1 MTVEAAADGMAGVGA
16 GSRCPAY
23 DDAVCEFLDF
33 LLRFRGCSEL
43 TIRTYKPVM
52 RRLRA
57 FLKGQLGRVPSPQ
70 EITRE
75 MLIRYGVSRHG
86 IRPRTLHGEY
96 GCLSSFFSFLR
107 DMGHVEVNPAS
118 RLPRPRIPR
127 SVPFCLSE
135 EMAQKLIA
143 AADRLWTKALVVLM
157 LTTGIRRAEAAGITL
172 DDLDLERRQL
182 LVRGKGSVV
191 PLVEQAVTAIREYLV
206 HRIETESRHLFVS
219 ARGGHR
225 GRPIHPRV
233 VNSVFGRL
241 VRKAGLEGQG
251 ITPHKLRHTFAT
263 FLIRTGA
270 DVRTVQELLGHASLQ
285 TTATYLH
292 SDTRTKQAAVGRL
305 DVLLGG

>member
-1 MTVEAAADGMAGVGA
+1 MTVEAAVDEAVAVGA
-16 GSRCPAY
+16 GSRCPSY

-57 FLKGQLGRVPSPQ
+57 FLEGQLGRVPSPQ

-86 IRPRTLHGEY
+86 VRPRTLHGEY
-96 GCLSSFFSFLR
+96 GCLSSFFNFLR
-107 DMGHVEVNPAS
+107 DMGHIEVNPAS

-127 SVPFCLSE
+127 SVPVCLSE

-143 AADRLWTKALVVLM
+143 AADKPWTKALVVLL
-157 LTTGIRRAEAAGITL
+157 LTPGIRRAEAAGITL

-182 LVRGKGSVV
+182 LVRGKGSKERVV
-191 PLVEQAVTAIREYLV
+191 PLAEQAVAAVREYLT
-206 HRIETESRHLFVS
+206 HRVTTESRHLFVS
-219 ARGGHR
+219 ARAGHR

-233 VNSVFGRL
+233 VNAVFDRV
-241 VRKAGLEGQG
+241 VRKAGLEGRG

-270 DVRTVQELLGHASLQ
+270 DVRTVQELLGHSDLQ
-285 TTATYLH
+285 TTAGYLH
-292 SDTRTKQAAVGRL
+292 SDTRTKEAAVG
-305 DVLLGG
+305 